1 MSRKCKKVASLAN
14 ISEEILSFTIRW
26 KVYLIIAGIEKY
38 KLIIKKKKKHY
49 EIALLAKTNL
59 DYIKNLI
66 SWSLT
71 ASYIERDYF
80 D

>member
-1 MSRKCKKVASLAN
+1 MSRESKKVASLAN
-14 ISEEILSFTIRW
+14 ISKEILSFTIRW
-26 KVYLIIAGIEKY
+26 KVCLIIAGIGKY

>member
-1 MSRKCKKVASLAN
+1 M
-14 ISEEILSFTIRW
+14 
-26 KVYLIIAGIEKY
+26 
-38 KLIIKKKKKHY
+38 KHY

>member
-1 MSRKCKKVASLAN
+1 MSRDCKKVASLAD
-14 ISEEILSFTIRW
+14 ISVEILSFTIRW
-26 KVYLIIAGIEKY
+26 NVCLIIAGIKKY
-38 KLIIKKKKKHY
+38 KIIIKKKKKHY

-66 SWSLT
+66 SRSLT
-71 ASYIERDYF
+71 ASYIECHYF